1 MQLVVMVMVMVMVM
15 MMVMMM
21 MMVMVMMVRGENNAD
36 TLPMAEAVG
45 LRSVFGHQ
53 SGRGARYSPLYLI
66 TPIPRF
72 FACLSTSL

>member
-1 MQLVVMVMVMVMVM
+1 MQL
-15 MMVMMM
+15 
-21 MMVMVMMVRGENNAD
+21 MMVMVVMVVMVVRGENNAD

>member
-1 MQLVVMVMVMVMVM
+1 MQLMVMVMVM
-15 MMVMMM
+15 MMMMMMMM
-21 MMVMVMMVRGENNAD
+21 MMVVVRGENTAD

>member
-1 MQLVVMVMVMVMVM
+1 MQLV
-15 MMVMMM
+15 VMMM
-21 MMVMVMMVRGENNAD
+21 MMVVVVVVVVVRGENTAD

>member
-1 MQLVVMVMVMVMVM
+1 MQLV
-15 MMVMMM
+15 VMMM
-21 MMVMVMMVRGENNAD
+21 MMVVVVVVVVVRGENTAD
-36 TLPMAEAVG
+36 TLPMG

>member
-1 MQLVVMVMVMVMVM
+1 MQLM
-15 MMVMMM
+15 MMM
-21 MMVMVMMVRGENNAD
+21 MMVMVVVMMMVVVVVVVRGENTAD
-36 TLPMAEAVG
+36 ILPMTEAVG

>member
-1 MQLVVMVMVMVMVM
+1 MQL
-15 MMVMMM
+15 MM
-21 MMVMVMMVRGENNAD
+21 MMVMVMVVMVVMVVRGENNAD